1 MSNKNE
7 FENYDFGKVI
17 YDTST
22 EMYYSGL
29 KTFKKQLKDAKVY
42 HSNKYL
48 KEAIKTL
55 TNKQKIRPNNIEI
68 REVELKVVNAY
79 SYLFEIRKVELK
91 IVNAYSYL

>member
-1 MSNKNE
+1 MSKNE

-22 EMYYSGL
+22 GMYYNGVNM
-29 KTFKKQLKDAKVY
+29 FKKQLRDAKVY
-42 HSNKYL
+42 HNDKYL
-48 KEAIKTL
+48 KKAIKTL

-79 SYLFEIRKVELK
+79 SYL
-91 IVNAYSYL
+91 

>member
-1 MSNKNE
+1 
-7 FENYDFGKVI
+7 
-17 YDTST
+17 
-22 EMYYSGL
+22 MYYSGL
-29 KTFKKQLKDAKVY
+29 KTFKKQLRDAKVY
-42 HSNKYL
+42 HSDKYL

-91 IVNAYSYL
+91 VVNAYSYL

>member
-1 MSNKNE
+1 MNNKND

-22 EMYYSGL
+22 GMYYNGL
-29 KTFKKQLKDAKVY
+29 NMFKKQLRDAKVY

-48 KEAIKTL
+48 KEAIETL

-79 SYLFEIRKVELK
+79 SYL
-91 IVNAYSYL
+91 

>member
-1 MSNKNE
+1 MSKND

-17 YDTST
+17 YDVST
-22 EMYYSGL
+22 GMYYSGL
-29 KTFKKQLKDAKVY
+29 NTFKKQLREAKVY

-48 KEAIKTL
+48 KEAIETL

-79 SYLFEIRKVELK
+79 SYL
-91 IVNAYSYL
+91 

>member
-1 MSNKNE
+1 MSKND

-22 EMYYSGL
+22 GMYYNSL
-29 KTFKKQLKDAKVY
+29 NMFKKQLRDAKVY
-42 HSNKYL
+42 HSDKYL
-48 KEAIKTL
+48 KEAIETL

-79 SYLFEIRKVELK
+79 SYL
-91 IVNAYSYL
+91 

>member
-1 MSNKNE
+1 MSKND

-17 YDTST
+17 YNKST
-22 EMYYSGL
+22 GMYYSGL

-42 HSNKYL
+42 HSDKYL

-68 REVELKVVNAY
+68 REVELK
-79 SYLFEIRKVELK
+79 
-91 IVNAYSYL
+91 IVNAYSYLQEMSI

>member
-1 MSNKNE
+1 MSENE

-22 EMYYSGL
+22 GMYYSDL
-29 KTFKKQLKDAKVY
+29 NMFKKQLRDAKVY

-48 KEAIKTL
+48 KKAIKTL
-55 TNKQKIRPNNIEI
+55 TNKQKIKPNNIEI

-91 IVNAYSYL
+91 VINAYSYL